1 MLRLPVWR
9 SDLGWGGTGT
19 GDGRTDMASFIKAL
33 TASFIKVLTSVEFSN
48 VGVLF
53 QLLLVFNVS

>member
-1 MLRLPVWR
+1 M
-9 SDLGWGGTGT
+9 GWGGTGT

-48 VGVLF
+48 VGALF